1 MKKIIILLCICLL
14 FVACKKVDND
24 SKDTQNSDN
33 ISDEPTTT
41 PTDAPE
47 ATPTPPVEEYT
58 PAQPFD
64 EEGRVLA
71 VYGTPLID
79 GTIDPIW
86 DKAGTIIPEKNSSS
100 NVQATG
106 EFRVLWDDNA
116 LYTLYIVTDPDL
128 NKTSSNAYEQDSVE
142 IFLDEENDKASSYQG
157 DDVHYRVNYDNF
169 STTDSGDSN
178 RFYSA
183 TSPLTDEGGAQ
194 IGYIVESSLTWSK
207 NPTNNQVMGFELQ
220 INDADSTGMRIGTVN
235 IFDQTNSAWSNPS
248 SMGEIILK
256 EKEENTSSLVNP
268 YKLSSYIKYVE
279 GINLGGYIN
288 SDILTIPMDTAR
300 KLLDKPNVTQDEIN
314 AALDDLRA
322 AAEKLDDGSGFVK
335 VSQLE
340 ANPELTDP
348 YTFFNGDKVVTKADW
363 IKRAE
368 ELSSLYQYYMYGA
381 LPDTSDE
388 KVTYNIEGSN
398 LNITVEKGD
407 KSGTFSVPFSLP
419 DKSKVPMKDGG
430 YPVLIAYLW
439 LTQTQY
445 ANDNGYAV
453 MTLDTSIIA
462 ADSTS
467 RTGVFYDLYPYGD
480 IWQEQTGVLL
490 AWSWGISKILDALEA
505 GAGAELGI
513 NPEYNIVTGVSR
525 WGKAAAVTGAF
536 DKRVKVTAP
545 SCSGAGG
552 MAAFRYPTAQNVY
565 DYSSIG
571 VTSPYTMT
579 ANEPLSSLQ
588 SSAERQ
594 WFNDYFLDFKDVEY
608 LPFDQHLLAA
618 LTAEEGRYL
627 FITGSYLYEDWTNP
641 PAMWLT
647 YLAAREIY
655 DFLGLKDN
663 IAIHIHKE
671 GHMVTDEDMVYLLD
685 YCDYHFYGKESE
697 SDLSDLTT
705 SLYIEPANY
714 DQIYDQYL
722 N

>member
-1 MKKIIILLCICLL
+1 
-14 FVACKKVDND
+14 
-24 SKDTQNSDN
+24 
-33 ISDEPTTT
+33 
-41 PTDAPE
+41 
-47 ATPTPPVEEYT
+47 
-58 PAQPFD
+58 
-64 EEGRVLA
+64 
-71 VYGTPLID
+71 
-79 GTIDPIW
+79 
-86 DKAGTIIPEKNSSS
+86 
-100 NVQATG
+100 
-106 EFRVLWDDNA
+106 
-116 LYTLYIVTDPDL
+116 
-128 NKTSSNAYEQDSVE
+128 
-142 IFLDEENDKASSYQG
+142 
-157 DDVHYRVNYDNF
+157 
-169 STTDSGDSN
+169 
-178 RFYSA
+178 
-183 TSPLTDEGGAQ
+183 
-194 IGYIVESSLTWSK
+194 
-207 NPTNNQVMGFELQ
+207 
-220 INDADSTGMRIGTVN
+220 
-235 IFDQTNSAWSNPS
+235 
-248 SMGEIILK
+248 MGEIILQG
-256 EKEENTSSLVNP
+256 KEENSSSLVNP

-279 GINLGGYIN
+279 GINLDGYIN
-288 SDILTIPMDTAR
+288 SDILTQPMDRAR
-300 KLLDKPNVTQDEIN
+300 KVLDKPDVTQEEIN
-314 AALDDLRA
+314 IALEDLRA

-340 ANPELTDP
+340 ANPQLTDP

-363 IKRAE
+363 TKRAE
-368 ELSSLYQYYMYGA
+368 ELSNLYQYYMYGA
-381 LPDTSDE
+381 LPDTSEE

-407 KSGTFSVPFSLP
+407 KSGAFSVPFSLP

-453 MTLDTSIIA
+453 MTLDTAVIA
-462 ADSTS
+462 ADNTS

-552 MAAFRYPTAQNVY
+552 MAAFRYPTLGNIY
-565 DYSSIG
+565 DYSFIG
-571 VTSPYTMT
+571 VASPYTMT

-594 WFNDYFLDFKDVEY
+594 WFNDYFLDFKDARY

-618 LTAEEGRYL
+618 LCAEEGRYL

-647 YLAAREIY
+647 YLAAREIF
-655 DFLGLKDN
+655 DFLDMKDN

-697 SDLSDLTT
+697 SNLSDLTT
-705 SLYIEPANY
+705 SLYMEPANY
-714 DQIYDQYL
+714 DPIYDRYMK
-722 N
+722 